1 MSVGNK
7 PIQSHGILKQQ
18 TLINTQQEVDE
29 REAQLD
35 CTKAVTYINS
45 HFCCLAA
52 LIQRT

>member
-1 MSVGNK
+1 MESYCE
-7 PIQSHGILKQQ
+7 LKQQ